1 MVFPRWFNALPDG
14 EGHYFGYYCQSCV
27 KQGSNLNQCKSQ
39 YYCIDCAVSNL
50 CQSCFMTF
58 GTHTRHDKVQVYKAT
73 FRDAVR
79 EADIKKRLGS
89 SYQCIISKLQ
99 PYIFNGKNIYF
110 LAPPRECKQAYKN
123 LCLTCRRKETLG
135 EQHEYCSIKCVRD
148 APQITTMHYDNTKA
162 SHNAR
167 QHDLQALPQRPKSK
181 SNLSAHPNKFGQLVQ
196 PRCEAMLEENNLE
209 IVGAQTN
216 NYEESERHHVQQGL
230 RLMEIISNV
239 ANGVIE
245 SRKRSINDHTK
256 HVECQLS
263 KDGSKHLDGKVVIRD
278 FLQTLKVCVK
288 NASKLHDVS
297 NHEDPTSSLG
307 IGQNEDGYH
316 RTPPPPCYPITCN
329 GNVEAQSDEI
339 MNVDNR
345 LSFQPQQQHKALNEQ
360 TIKES
365 EGHDNTQALACI
377 SHMMLE
383 DLRNKKR
390 HIDAKS
396 RCQRSK
402 PKTCS
407 CHKIG

>member
-27 KQGSNLNQCKSQ
+27 EQGSNLNQCKSQ
-39 YYCIDCAVSNL
+39 YFCIDCATSNL
-50 CQSCFMTF
+50 CPSCFTTL

-79 EADIKKRLGS
+79 EADIRKRLGS

-123 LCLTCRRKETLG
+123 VCLTCRRKETLG

-148 APQITTMHYDNTKA
+148 ASQITSMQYGNTKA
-162 SHNAR
+162 SHGAR
-167 QHDLQALPQRPKSK
+167 QHDLQALPQTPKSK
-181 SNLSAHPNKFGQLVQ
+181 SNISAHLNKCGQLPQ
-196 PRCEAMLEENNLE
+196 PRCEAILEENNLE

-216 NYEESERHHVQQGL
+216 DSKEIERHHVQTGL
-230 RLMEIISNV
+230 KLMEIISSV

-245 SRKRSINDHTK
+245 SRKRSINDHTE
-256 HVECQLS
+256 HAECRLS
-263 KDGSKHLDGKVVIRD
+263 KDGSKHLDGKVVIRE

-288 NASKLHDVS
+288 NASKSHDVS
-297 NHEDPTSSLG
+297 NHGVLTSSLG
-307 IGQNEDGYH
+307 RGQDEDGYH
-316 RTPPPPCYPITCN
+316 HKLSPPCSPVTCN

-339 MNVDNR
+339 LDVDKK
-345 LSFQPQQQHKALNEQ
+345 LSFQRQQQHKAPNEQ
-360 TIKES
+360 AIKEN

-377 SHMMLE
+377 ARMMLE

-390 HIDAKS
+390 RIDAKS
-396 RCQRSK
+396 RCRKSK

-407 CHKIG
+407 CH